1 VWTNLLAARSQMGL
15 SLGFHIIFSVLG
27 VGFPVFV
34 CMAHALGLW
43 RKDATWLALARQ
55 WTRGFI
61 ILFAIGAVSG
71 AIVEFEMSL
80 LWPVFARNA
89 GGIIGLPFATEGF
102 AFFLEAIFLGL
113 YLYGADRLAPH
124 VHWLCTVP
132 LVLSGSSSAWFI
144 TSANSWMNSPTGFTM
159 QSGHITQVDPFS
171 AILNP
176 STPYETVHMILACF
190 VAVGFGG
197 AAVYATG
204 ILRGKRDDYHRK
216 GLLLCMAMGAV
227 GIPLQV
233 ISGDLNARFLE
244 HEQPPKYAA
253 MEGLM
258 HSGYGMP
265 LYIGGIPDPQ
275 TGQVYF
281 AIQIPHGESLIAH
294 FDLNSF
300 SIGYDRIPANDRPD
314 PVRVHL
320 SFQAMVLCG
329 FYMLLVGFIFWFLY
343 FLKRRRHVP
352 EMKWLLWGIV
362 IAGFAGFAAIE
373 LGWITTEEGRQPWII
388 YNLMRVSQAANPA
401 PLMTISFIIFSIIYI
416 LLGVTLVGLLLRLAR
431 QPKRER
437 LWSDIFVDES
447 APVVEEM
454 V

>member
-1 VWTNLLAARSQMGL
+1 MFSNLLATRTQMGV
-15 SLGFHIIFSVLG
+15 SLIFHVIFSVLG
-27 VGFPVFV
+27 VGFPVLV
-34 CMAHALGLW
+34 CMAEALGLW

-71 AIVEFEMSL
+71 AIVEFEISL
-80 LWPVFARNA
+80 LWPYFGKNA
-89 GGIIGLPFATEGF
+89 GAIIGLPFATEGF

-124 VHWLCTVP
+124 VHWLCTIP

-144 TSANSWMNSPTGFTM
+144 TSANSWMNSPTGFTI
-159 QSGHITQVDPFS
+159 QNGQTTVVDPFS

-176 STPYETVHMILACF
+176 STPYQTVHMILACF

-197 AAVYATG
+197 AAIYATG
-204 ILRGKRDDYHRK
+204 ILRGKRDEYHRK

-227 GIPLQV
+227 AIPLQIV
-233 ISGDLNARFLE
+233 SGDFNARFLE
-244 HEQPPKYAA
+244 QEQPPKYAA

-258 HSGYGMP
+258 RSGRGMP
-265 LYIGGIPDPQ
+265 LYIGGFPDPQ

-281 AIQIPHGESLIAH
+281 AIQIPYGESLIAH

-300 SIGYDRIPANDRPD
+300 SVGYDQIPANDRPE

-320 SFQAMVLCG
+320 SFQGMVMCAFFSLA
-329 FYMLLVGFIFWFLY
+329 VGVLFWFFY
-343 FLKRRRHVP
+343 FVRKRRVP
-352 EMKWLLWGIV
+352 EMKWLCWGIV
-362 IAGFAGFAAIE
+362 IAGVCGFLAVE

-388 YNLMRVSQAANPA
+388 YHLMRVSQAANPA
-401 PLMTISFIIFSIIYI
+401 PWMRVSFVVFSIIYI
-416 LLGVTLVGLLLRLAR
+416 LLGTTLVALLLRLAR
-431 QPKRER
+431 QPKKER
-437 LWSDIFVDES
+437 LWSDIMVDEHEIIKES
-447 APVVEEM
+447 LR
-454 V
+454 